1 MRNAGKG
8 IVGNVTSALGTKAPD
23 SPFPPGPHVYGQRVK
38 GRGSPGASERLF
50 LMFQEC
56 F

>member
-8 IVGNVTSALGTKAPD
+8 IMGNVTSAVGIKAPG
-23 SPFPPGPHVYGQRVK
+23 SPFPPGPQVYGQRVK
-38 GRGSPGASERLF
+38 GRGNPGGSEGLF